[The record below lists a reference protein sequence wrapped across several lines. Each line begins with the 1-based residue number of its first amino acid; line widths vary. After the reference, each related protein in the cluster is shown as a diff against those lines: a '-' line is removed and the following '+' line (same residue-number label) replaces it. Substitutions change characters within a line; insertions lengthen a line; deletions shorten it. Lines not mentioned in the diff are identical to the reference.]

1 MVLNILKV
9 NKSTTCYNSLI
20 EHLEK
25 IGWFKMTTLKIENDV
40 LVITGEYSYLRKIP
54 LKQLIACQIDGTS
67 VNLHFL
73 NEKKKWDLIFAD
85 KSQFNKIVP
94 QLKQHSDFICAN
106 GCGNNKFYLNFETLT
121 KVDVFLDRRPKQIS
135 NYEKLLTI
143 QFVKNDSPNGF
154 ATEEKS
160 DYKHKVFVELTFANK
175 LYISFFPN
183 SLQKALENH
192 PTEKAKAVLDFL
204 KSKNIENNVMHG
216 LQS

>member
-1 MVLNILKV
+1 
-9 NKSTTCYNSLI
+9 
-20 EHLEK
+20 
-25 IGWFKMTTLKIENDV
+25 MTTLKIENDV

-54 LKQLIACQIDGTS
+54 LKKLIACQLDGKS
-67 VNLHFL
+67 VNLHFI
-73 NEKKKWDLIFAD
+73 NEKNKWDLMFVD

-94 QLKQHSDFICAN
+94 QLKQHPDFICAN
-106 GCGNNKFYLNFETLT
+106 GCGNNKFYLNFETLS
-121 KVDVFLDRRPKQIS
+121 KVDVFLDRGPKQIS

-175 LYISFFPN
+175 LYIPFFPN
-183 SLQKALENH
+183 SLQKALETH

>member
-1 MVLNILKV
+1 MV
-9 NKSTTCYNSLI
+9 
-20 EHLEK
+20 
-25 IGWFKMTTLKIENDV
+25 TLKIENDV
-40 LVITGEYSYLRKIP
+40 LIISGAHSYLRKIP
-54 LKQLIACQIDGTS
+54 LKQLIVCQLDGKS

-94 QLKQHSDFICAN
+94 QLKQHPDFICAN

-121 KVDVFLDRRPKQIS
+121 KVDVFLDHGPKQRS

-143 QFVKNDSPNGF
+143 QFVKNDSANGF
-154 ATEEKS
+154 AIEEQS
-160 DYKHKVFVELTFANK
+160 DYKHKVFVEITLANQ
-175 LYISFFPN
+175 LRIQLFPN
-183 SLQKALENH
+183 GLQKSLENH
-192 PTEKAKAVLDFL
+192 PTEKAKSVLDFL